1 MGMILTFIITTVI
14 PDVPD
19 LAPDANRSMGA
30 LPDDPHAPPKRSP
43 RVALTNNFAS

>member
-1 MGMILTFIITTVI
+1 MHVWIHPALKWRFAYRFVIAGSSSVI

-30 LPDDPHAPPKRSP
+30 RPDDP
-43 RVALTNNFAS
+43 

>member
-1 MGMILTFIITTVI
+1 MGMILTFILTTVI

-30 LPDDPHAPPKRSP
+30 LPDDPHA
-43 RVALTNNFAS
+43 